1 MSDSVNNSK
10 EQKQALVKKTKAEK
24 KALAAQKKAEKANA
38 DLFVSPA
45 VNALLWVVAIVL
57 IAGAIF
63 GNYYYTNF
71 VVIDESTLGRLG
83 RVFAVIGVIVVAA
96 VVLLF
101 TNKGHA
107 LLDFSHKSYVELKK
121 VVWPTRQEAVQT
133 TLIVFVAVC
142 VVSLFLYLCDV
153 VFLQI
158 IESITM

>member
-10 EQKQALVKKTKAEK
+10 DQKQALIKKTKAEK

-45 VNALLWVVAIVL
+45 LNAFLWIIALVL
-57 IAGAIF
+57 IAAAIF

-71 VVIDESTLGRLG
+71 MVIDESTLGRLG

-96 VVLLF
+96 VILLF
-101 TNKGHA
+101 TNKGHS
-107 LLDFSHKSYVELKK
+107 LLDFSHKSYIELKK

>member
-71 VVIDESTLGRLG
+71 VVIDE
-83 RVFAVIGVIVVAA
+83 
-96 VVLLF
+96 
-101 TNKGHA
+101 
-107 LLDFSHKSYVELKK
+107 
-121 VVWPTRQEAVQT
+121 
-133 TLIVFVAVC
+133 
-142 VVSLFLYLCDV
+142 
-153 VFLQI
+153 
-158 IESITM
+158 

>member
-10 EQKQALVKKTKAEK
+10 EQKQTLVKKTKAEK